1 VDFIKR
7 KIYKPQDQPNKSSKM
22 ENHKLVMPENLS
34 HYGYLFGGDLLK
46 WVDEYAWIAA
56 SLDYPKCHFV
66 TIALDKVEFK
76 KSIKQGTILKFIVE
90 KSKEGNSSVQ
100 YKVSVLKDNP
110 EGMGKELVFNTQ
122 VTFVNMDKHGIKKKL
137 QK

>member
-1 VDFIKR
+1 
-7 KIYKPQDQPNKSSKM
+7 M

-34 HYGYLFGGDLLK
+34 HYGYLFGGELLK

-56 SLDYPKCHFV
+56 SLDYPGCHFV
-66 TIALDKVEFK
+66 TIGMDRVEFK
-76 KSIKQGTILKFIVE
+76 KSIKQGTILKFVVE
-90 KSKEGNSSVQ
+90 QSGEGNSSVS

-110 EGMGKELVFNTQ
+110 QAKQKEQVFSTQ
-122 VTFVNMDKHGIKKKL
+122 VSFVNTDKHGIKKKL